1 MSGEVPLGGGGEV
14 PRGGIEEVLG
24 GMEDIDLEGM
34 EDVDFERSTK
44 ASFGRVEVDLERS
57 VVDFERSDDSFDR
70 VEVDFEPS
78 NDSFDRAVIVDFE
91 KSAPSFLLSNMKV
104 PAVEV
109 FTKSGET
116 EAGLVRAVVIVI
128 EEEVLMDVIAL
139 KEDDALKDVVTEYK
153 LPEVLAVE
161 MMDEEG
167 SRPPFVSP
175 TGSAADSPSLEGIL
189 DCVGFLGPGNAP
201 KIGDGGSSSKG
212 GLFEANACL

>member
-1 MSGEVPLGGGGEV
+1 MSGEEPLGGGGEV
-14 PRGGIEEVLG
+14 PREGIEEVL
-24 GMEDIDLEGM
+24 EGR
-34 EDVDFERSTK
+34 EDVDLERSTK
-44 ASFGRVEVDLERS
+44 ASFARVEVDLEKS

-78 NDSFDRAVIVDFE
+78 KDSFDRVVIVDFE
-91 KSAPSFLLSNMKV
+91 KSAPSFLPSDMKV

-128 EEEVLMDVIAL
+128 EDEVLIDVI
-139 KEDDALKDVVTEYK
+139 ALKDVVTEYK

-161 MMDEEG
+161 RMDEEG
-167 SRPPFVSP
+167 SRPPFASP
-175 TGSAADSPSLEGIL
+175 PGSAADSPSLEGIL
-189 DCVGFLGPGNAP
+189 NCVGFLGPGNAP
-201 KIGDGGSSSKG
+201 KLGGGGSSSKG